1 YIDES
6 DFYRRSHQLIF
17 KAMVELSE
25 DNKAIDVI
33 TITDTLES
41 SGHLEDIGGASY
53 LSEIS
58 SVTPTAANV
67 SYYAKIVEERSLLRK
82 LITTA
87 NDIAQSGYE
96 DNGDVLDVL
105 NNAEQKILE
114 VSEKRN
120 RSGFL
125 NIRDVLNTTYNNI
138 EELHKQG
145 GQITGLSTGY
155 HHL

>member
-1 YIDES
+1 
-6 DFYRRSHQLIF
+6 
-17 KAMVELSE
+17 MVELSE

-114 VSEKRN
+114 VSEDRKSTRLNSSHVSISYAVFCLKKKTLGNNTPQNKR
-120 RSGFL
+120 
-125 NIRDVLNTTYNNI
+125 
-138 EELHKQG
+138 
-145 GQITGLSTGY
+145 
-155 HHL
+155 